1 MIRHC
6 VMLRLKP
13 DYDTAELAAVMDG
26 LGVVADRLSGCGGFI
41 HGPNRD
47 FEAKSPSYPYGF
59 TLDFAAQAALQ
70 RYASDETHQQLGARL
85 VALCVDGAEGVLVFD
100 LETPDAADQ

>member
-1 MIRHC
+1 
-6 VMLRLKP
+6 MLRLRP
-13 DYDTAELAAVMDG
+13 DHDAVELAAVMGG
-26 LGVVADRLSGCGGFI
+26 LSAVAERMPGCGGFF

-47 FEAKSPSYPYGF
+47 FEAKSPSYLYGF
-59 TLDFAAQAALQ
+59 TLDFAAEADLQ

-100 LETPDAADQ
+100 LEMPDAADQ